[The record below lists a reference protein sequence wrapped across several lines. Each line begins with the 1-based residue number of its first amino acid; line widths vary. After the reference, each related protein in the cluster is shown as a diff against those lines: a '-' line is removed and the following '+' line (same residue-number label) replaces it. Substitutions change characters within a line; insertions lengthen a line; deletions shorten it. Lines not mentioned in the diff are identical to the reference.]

1 MIDYNTEEKQAA
13 AEAILFA
20 FGKAMP
26 LKTIAEAL
34 EMRPEDAE
42 ECLAGLGASYEAE
55 DRGIRLIRLEDAY
68 QLCTKEKYYEVLIR
82 IAEKPVKPVLTDI
95 MMEVLAII
103 AYKQPVTKAE
113 IERIRGVQSDYSV
126 NRLVEYKLVEEAG
139 RLQAP
144 GRPILFKTTEDFLR
158 LFSVSSVDDLPRLK
172 EMQIEE
178 AREEA
183 YLEAGLAEDD
193 GRPDDGYDDGSLSG
207 PIEVGI

>member
-1 MIDYNTEEKQAA
+1 MIDYSKEEKAA
-13 AEAILFA
+13 AVEAILFA

-34 EMRPEDAE
+34 EMRPEEAE
-42 ECLAGLGASYEAE
+42 DSIAALALRYEAE
-55 DRGIRLIRLEDAY
+55 DRGIRIIRLEDAY
-68 QLCTKEKYYEVLIR
+68 QLCTKEKYYEVLIK

-95 MMEVLAII
+95 MMEVLSII

-113 IERIRGVQSDYSV
+113 IERIRGVQSDYAV
-126 NRLVEYKLVEEAG
+126 NRLVEYKLIEEAG

-158 LFSVSSVDDLPRLK
+158 AFNVASVAELPTLGE
-172 EMQIEE
+172 EMLEKV
-178 AREEA
+178 REEA
-183 YLEAGLAEDD
+183 YTEAGIEALPAGSEDD
-193 GRPDDGYDDGSLSG
+193 